1 MNLEFDFE
9 FSKMCIKVC
18 KILQMGQNFTI
29 TWIVPKV
36 RIFMFLYE
44 FKVQK
49 TSLLMKNFSLCRA
62 YKKVKHTICENESN
76 NRLNLIIKTSES
88 LILVYYDKVF
98 LCWALITYFV

>member
-1 MNLEFDFE
+1 
-9 FSKMCIKVC
+9 MCIKVC

-29 TWIVPKV
+29 PWIVPKV

>member
-1 MNLEFDFE
+1 
-9 FSKMCIKVC
+9 
-18 KILQMGQNFTI
+18 
-29 TWIVPKV
+29 
-36 RIFMFLYE
+36 MFLYE

-49 TSLLMKNFSLCRA
+49 TSLLMKNFSLCRP

-98 LCWALITYFV
+98 FAGPLNLILFENSTRKMPLASS